1 MRSYGE
7 IADVCFQRVG
17 WNIYNLATEYRVWD
31 GYRSKSVFV
40 NTMLELKQE
49 INKFIGEGNHEE
61 S

>member
-7 IADVCFQRVG
+7 IAEVCFQRKG
-17 WNIYNLATEYRVWD
+17 WNIYNLATEYKIWD

-40 NTMLELKQE
+40 NTMLELKEE